1 MCKMHIFKLKSEIN
15 KYIESKK
22 ASIKDIGFVPT
33 MGALHRGHLSLVEQ
47 SINNNDLT
55 VVSIF
60 VNPTQFD
67 NPEDLEKYPSTV
79 KEDLKVLEDAGVD
92 AVFLPTS
99 EEVYGENVVAEK
111 YDFGNLDKVMEGKH
125 RKGHFDGV
133 ATIVKLLFDIVQPN
147 NAYFGEK
154 DFQQLQIIRNM
165 VMQKNLPIN
174 IVPCPI
180 VREKD
185 GLAMS
190 SRNVRL
196 PDAHRKE
203 APFIY
208 KTLQKAAVL
217 SKTKTV
223 SEIQDFVEE
232 QFASNNLL
240 ELEYFEIRDEKDL
253 SEVSEFQKD
262 NNYRAFVAV
271 FAENIRLIDNIR
283 LF

>member
-1 MCKMHIFKLKSEIN
+1 MHIFKIKEEISGYIDDN
-15 KYIESKK
+15 KAEFKT
-22 ASIKDIGFVPT
+22 IGFVPT
-33 MGALHRGHLSLVEQ
+33 MGALHAGHISLVDN
-47 SINNNDLT
+47 SIKNNELT

-67 NPEDLEKYPSTV
+67 NPEDLLKYPSTLD
-79 KEDLKVLEDAGVD
+79 KDLAFLENAGVN
-92 AVFLPTS
+92 AVFLPTT
-99 EEVYGENVVAEK
+99 EEIYGENVVAEK
-111 YDFGNLDKVMEGKH
+111 YDFGNLDKVMEGQH

-133 ATIVKLLFDIVQPN
+133 ATIVKMLFDIVKPT

-154 DFQQLQIIRNM
+154 DFQQLQIIKSM
-165 VMQKNLPIN
+165 VVQKKLPIN
-174 IVPCPI
+174 IVPCAI
-180 VREKD
+180 VREED

-196 PDAHRKE
+196 TKEHRQE

-208 KTLQKAAVL
+208 KTLKKASSL

-223 SEIQDFVEE
+223 SEITSYVNES
-232 QFASNNLL
+232 FANNALL
-240 ELEYFEIRDEKDL
+240 DLEYFEIRSEDSL
-253 SEVSEFQKD
+253 MEVSEFQSNK
-262 NNYRAFVAV
+262 NYRAFVAV